1 MPKIFSVMRRN
12 LITDAKML
20 LESMYDLFEVEV
32 TQFSSDTVNY
42 SGRDGN
48 DEYREGSIQWV
59 NGEPYVY

>member
-1 MPKIFSVMRRN
+1 
-12 LITDAKML
+12 ML

-32 TQFSSDTVNY
+32 TQFSNDTVNY